1 MPTFSSVK
9 QLETY
14 LKKMIQ
20 DGMED
25 VGKDVEYVVREN
37 LEKEVYQNP
46 TQPDMYKRTRELKN
60 TLTHV
65 NKKNGNETTTEIKHD
80 ESLFYDNYA
89 PNQHMNVTNGNDLP
103 LDALVEIVND
113 GKAGRIFQTG
123 YWTEN
128 RPYFHDSEKQVEKK
142 KIPVKS
148 LKKSLKSKGL
158 NVRG

>member
-14 LKKMIQ
+14 LKKIIQ

-25 VGKDVEYVVREN
+25 VGKDVEYVVRDN

-46 TQPDMYKRTRELKN
+46 TKPDMYKRTGELMN
-60 TLTHV
+60 TLTHKT
-65 NKKNGNETTTEIKHD
+65 KKVASGTEVEVKHD
-80 ESLFYDNYA
+80 ESMNYGNYS
-89 PNQHMNVTNGNDLP
+89 PNQHMSVVSGEDLP
-103 LDALVEIVND
+103 LDALVEIVNE
-113 GKAGRIFQTG
+113 GKAGKIFG
-123 YWTEN
+123 EGAWTKK
-128 RPYFHDSEKQVEKK
+128 RSYFRDSQKQVEKK

-158 NVRG
+158 NVK